1 MTSPSLRPLPNPSS
15 LTEPFW
21 QAAAEHR
28 LVAQCCDACGRLR
41 HYPRPMCPDCH
52 AVQYSWQTL
61 SGRGQIYSYCV
72 AHQAFHPFWAD
83 RVPYVIATIE
93 LEEGIRMLSEM
104 PDLAPESV
112 AIGSPVRVDFEAI
125 EGGLWL
131 PFFRVVS
138 DRSAELGP

>member
-1 MTSPSLRPLPNPSS
+1 MMSSETPRPLPNPTS

-21 QAAAEHR
+21 KAAAERR

-41 HYPRPMCPDCH
+41 HYPRPMCPDCF
-52 AVQYSWQTL
+52 AMQASWQQL
-61 SGRGQIYSYCV
+61 SGRGHIYSYSV
-72 AHQAFHPFWAD
+72 THQAFHPFWAD

-104 PDLAPESV
+104 PDLTPESV
-112 AIGSPVRVDFEAI
+112 AIELPVTVDFEAI

-131 PFFRVVS
+131 PFFRVV
-138 DRSAELGP
+138 RAG